1 MTDRAEELLT
11 VLETVCASIGATFER
26 DRVLPVQQNQLPR
39 VVLRTGEEMMDP
51 PENATRLNCSLRWTL
66 QASVE
71 HYVAAGT
78 PAATRAALNEE
89 WAAFR
94 TAFFAS
100 EIVKGSLL
108 ANGTNPDLAR
118 SLTSPSSDPKIAG
131 QVFQVSLTFNRSN

>member
-11 VLETVCASIGATFER
+11 VLETVCASVNATFER

-39 VVLRTGEEMMDP
+39 VVLRTGQEMMNP
-51 PENATRLNCSLRWTL
+51 PENARLETCSLRWTL

-71 HYVAAGT
+71 HYVAAST
-78 PAATRAALNEE
+78 PAENRAALNAA

-100 EIVKGSLL
+100 QIVKGGLL
-108 ANGTNPDLAR
+108 ANGTFPDLER
-118 SLTSPSSDPKIAG
+118 SFDSPSSDPKIAG
-131 QVFQVSLTFNRSN
+131 QVFLVSLTFIRN